1 MPDLF
6 LRLSNDELDDDLVDA
21 PASGAVPPPP
31 TEADILC
38 MLGGAEV
45 IASKLIPWGSNYT
58 FAVGLAT
65 AEGHEH
71 LGIYKPEAGEQP
83 LWDFPH
89 GTLYLRE
96 HASYL
101 LSRRL
106 GWDIVPPTVVRD
118 GPHGVGSMQL
128 YVEPDPRHSDDH
140 AFWRQHRL
148 DIERLVLFDHIA
160 NNADRKIAHCLVDRT
175 GKVWGIDHGLTFNEV
190 PKLRTVLWHYIE
202 CPIDPALLADL
213 RRLLD
218 QEHEAR
224 AELRGA
230 LAKAELDALFKRTRR
245 MVELGRYPSLDPRR
259 NIPYGWW

>member
-6 LRLSNDELDDDLVDA
+6 LRLSNDDLEDELD
-21 PASGAVPPPP
+21 ASAAAVPPRPS
-31 TEADILC
+31 EAEALC
-38 MLGGAEV
+38 MLRGAEV

-58 FAVGLAT
+58 FAVGLASPD
-65 AEGHEH
+65 GSEH

-106 GWDIVPPTVVRD
+106 GWDIVPPTVVRE

-128 YVEPDPRHSDDH
+128 YVEPDPAHSDDH
-140 AFWRQHRL
+140 AFWRQRRL

-190 PKLRTVLWHYIE
+190 PKLRTVLWHYTNR
-202 CPIDPALLADL
+202 PIDSTLREDL
-213 RRLLD
+213 RRLLRD
-218 QEHEAR
+218 ETEVR
-224 AELRGA
+224 GELADA
-230 LAKAELDALFKRTRR
+230 LTRRELDALFRRTER
-245 MVELGRYPSLDPRR
+245 MVERGHYPALDPHR

>member
-6 LRLSNDELDDDLVDA
+6 LRLSNDDLDDAHADE
-21 PASGAVPPPP
+21 AVPSPPS
-31 TEADILC
+31 EAEALC
-38 MLGGAEV
+38 MLGSAEV

-58 FAVGLAT
+58 FAVGLAS
-65 AEGHEH
+65 ADGHEH

-128 YVEPDPRHSDDH
+128 YVEPDPAHSDDH
-140 AFWRQHRL
+140 AFWRQRRV
-148 DIERLVLFDHIA
+148 DIERLVLFDHIT

-175 GKVWGIDHGLTFNEV
+175 GKVWGIDHGLTFNEM
-190 PKLRTVLWHYIE
+190 PKLRTVLWHYVGR
-202 CPIDPALLADL
+202 PIDRCLRDDL
-213 RRLLD
+213 RRLVREED
-218 QEHEAR
+218 DVR
-224 AELRGA
+224 AELADSLRP
-230 LAKAELDALFKRTRR
+230 AELDALMARTRR
-245 MVELGRYPSLDPRR
+245 LANGGHYPRLDPHR
-259 NIPYGWW
+259 NVPMGWW

>member
-6 LRLSNDELDDDLVDA
+6 LRLSNDDLVDA
-21 PASGAVPPPP
+21 RADRDVPSPP
-31 TEADILC
+31 TEAEALC
-38 MLGGAEV
+38 MLRSAEV
-45 IASKLIPWGSNYT
+45 VASKLIPWGSNYT

-65 AEGHEH
+65 ADGREH

-106 GWDIVPPTVVRD
+106 GWNIVPPTVVRD

-128 YVEPDPRHSDDH
+128 YVEPDPAHSDDH
-140 AFWRQHRL
+140 AFWRQRRL

-160 NNADRKIAHCLVDRT
+160 NNADRKIAHCLVDRA
-175 GKVWGIDHGLTFNEV
+175 GRVWGIDHGLTFNEV
-190 PKLRTVLWHYIE
+190 PKLRTVLWHYVGR
-202 CPIDPALLADL
+202 PIDRRLRDDL
-213 RRLLD
+213 RRLLR
-218 QEHEAR
+218 EEGEVR
-224 AELRGA
+224 VELAG
-230 LAKAELDALFKRTRR
+230 LLKPAELDALMARTHRLA
-245 MVELGRYPSLDPRR
+245 EGGRYPSLDPHR